1 MLKPLVKL
9 MSGMRLRTKIT
20 VLACGL
26 LLLSAYYSYI
36 HFNMLFEQ
44 KAEAVRST
52 QIVDLIGALERVTNK
67 LAVERGT
74 SLGFIGSGGSR
85 FVTELAKARSE
96 LDDAISDWDSTLA
109 LVGTQLD
116 EKTQRYITTQL
127 SPLWQTRG
135 QWRSQVDAL
144 NGSLTLQHYS
154 GANRLGLDT
163 MALLANQLNDR
174 ASLDQFHT
182 LLMLDEIIEAAAQ
195 ERGLLNGI
203 FAKKSASDV
212 QLAKMIELQDH
223 QRLLRNRLGNFADA
237 KSLSSLKSAESDP
250 AFNRIDKIRADLLQ
264 QTTSQQALQ
273 GPSAEEWFG
282 LASQRLKLYSQ
293 VGAEI
298 KSEVKAFS
306 AERQREVVTALTLT
320 AVVLGIAYL
329 AGLLLAVVVIADIN
343 GSVNEIR
350 NWIHDVVR
358 THNLSLRFRGNT
370 RNELGEIGQTID
382 EFVREMAKLLT
393 QVQAHADTLN
403 GQAATVASSSAQV
416 ENLIDRQQLES
427 EALSTSIE
435 EMAASIGEVST
446 NTHQTARQTET
457 ASEVS
462 RTGRQQV
469 EETKHSIQMLA
480 AQLAQSKDVVLALH
494 DNSNR
499 IGTIIETIKGIAEQ
513 TNLLALN
520 AAIEAAR
527 AGEQGRG
534 FAVVADEVR
543 SLAGRT
549 QLATSEIRGMIES
562 LQSASATVGHTMSA
576 SITHSEESMNLSEK
590 SLQVIDRLKGLVDD
604 ISDGNIQNSSAT
616 EEQSSV
622 ATEISKNT
630 IKISELAN
638 ECVKHAHENA
648 SSSDALRGIAA
659 ELKSLVSQYQLG

>member
-1 MLKPLVKL
+1 
-9 MSGMRLRTKIT
+9 
-20 VLACGL
+20 
-26 LLLSAYYSYI
+26 
-36 HFNMLFEQ
+36 
-44 KAEAVRST
+44 
-52 QIVDLIGALERVTNK
+52 
-67 LAVERGT
+67 
-74 SLGFIGSGGSR
+74 
-85 FVTELAKARSE
+85 
-96 LDDAISDWDSTLA
+96 
-109 LVGTQLD
+109 
-116 EKTQRYITTQL
+116 
-127 SPLWQTRG
+127 
-135 QWRSQVDAL
+135 
-144 NGSLTLQHYS
+144 
-154 GANRLGLDT
+154 
-163 MALLANQLNDR
+163 
-174 ASLDQFHT
+174 
-182 LLMLDEIIEAAAQ
+182 MLDEIIEAAAQ
-195 ERGLLNGI
+195 EGGLLNGI

-212 QLAKMIELQDH
+212 QLAKMIELQDR
-223 QRLLRNRLGNFADA
+223 QRLLRNRLDNFADA
-237 KSLSSLKSAESDP
+237 KSLSSLKATESDP

-282 LASQRLKLYSQ
+282 LATQRLKLYSQ
-293 VGAEI
+293 VAAEI

-320 AVVLGIAYL
+320 ALVVGIAYL

-393 QVQAHADTLN
+393 QVQAHADILN